1 MQRKWNAGMRARPAV
16 APATGVLFPGMQRK
30 WNAGM
35 RARPSGGGWHA
46 GGVDD
51 GRADA
56 PHKPALLIS
65 ACLLGVACN
74 HEGRGSPR
82 AIVDELARR
91 YRLVPVCP
99 EVLGG
104 LPTPRPA
111 AELTG
116 GDGADVI
123 AGADGA
129 RVVNIDGED
138 VTAAYRRGAEA
149 AVALAQ
155 AVGATRAV
163 LKARSPSCG
172 AAAVYDGTFS
182 RRLVPGRGVT
192 AAALAAAGLEV
203 GSEEDAAAAASPT
216 AGDAAPSG

>member
-1 MQRKWNAGMRARPAV
+1 M
-16 APATGVLFPGMQRK
+16 
-30 WNAGM
+30 
-35 RARPSGGGWHA
+35 
-46 GGVDD
+46 DD
-51 GRADA
+51 GATDT
-56 PHKPALLIS
+56 PDKPPLVIS

-82 AIVDELARR
+82 AVVDELSRR

-104 LPTPRPA
+104 LPTPRAA
-111 AELTG
+111 AELVG
-116 GDGADVI
+116 GDGADVL
-123 AGADGA
+123 AGTGSGAPGGA
-129 RVVNIDGED
+129 RVVNIDGDD

-149 AVALAQ
+149 AVAVAR

-172 AAAVYDGTFS
+172 SAAVYDGTFS

-192 AAALAAAGLEV
+192 AAALEAAGLEV
-203 GSEEDAAAAASPT
+203 GSEEDAAAAAPPT
-216 AGDAAPSG
+216 AAGASLPDSGAGPSPQNPS

>member
-1 MQRKWNAGMRARPAV
+1 
-16 APATGVLFPGMQRK
+16 
-30 WNAGM
+30 
-35 RARPSGGGWHA
+35 
-46 GGVDD
+46 VDD
-51 GRADA
+51 AAADA
-56 PHKPALLIS
+56 SDKPALLVS

-82 AIVDELARR
+82 AAVDELARR

-104 LPTPRPA
+104 LPTPRAA

-123 AGADGA
+123 AGAGGA
-129 RVVNIDGED
+129 RVVNVDGDD

-149 AVALAQ
+149 AVTLAR
-155 AVGATRAV
+155 AVGANRAV

-172 AAAVYDGTFS
+172 SSAVYDGTFS

-203 GSEEDAAAAASPT
+203 GSEEDVAAAEPPIEE
-216 AGDAAPSG
+216 DAAPTG

>member
-1 MQRKWNAGMRARPAV
+1 M
-16 APATGVLFPGMQRK
+16 
-30 WNAGM
+30 
-35 RARPSGGGWHA
+35 
-46 GGVDD
+46 DD
-51 GRADA
+51 RD
-56 PHKPALLIS
+56 KPPLLIS

-82 AIVDELARR
+82 AVIDELARH

-104 LPTPRPA
+104 LPTPRAA

-116 GDGADVI
+116 GDGADVLARPD
-123 AGADGA
+123 AGASGGA
-129 RVVNIDGED
+129 RVVNVDGD
-138 VTAAYRRGAEA
+138 NVTAAYRRGAEA
-149 AVALAQ
+149 AVAVAV

-172 AAAVYDGTFS
+172 TAAVYDGTFT

-203 GSEEDAAAAASPT
+203 GSEEDAAAAGP
-216 AGDAAPSG
+216 PSATTQKPS

>member
-1 MQRKWNAGMRARPAV
+1 MAGAR
-16 APATGVLFPGMQRK
+16 GR
-30 WNAGM
+30 
-35 RARPSGGGWHA
+35 GWQA

-51 GRADA
+51 SE
-56 PHKPALLIS
+56 KPPLLIS

-82 AIVDELARR
+82 PVVDELAEH

-104 LPTPRPA
+104 LPTPRAA

-116 GDGADVI
+116 GDGADVL
-123 AGADGA
+123 AGHGPNSSGEA
-129 RVVNIDGED
+129 RVVNVEGDD

-149 AVALAQ
+149 AVAVAR
-155 AVGATRAV
+155 AAGARRAV

-172 AAAVYDGTFS
+172 SAGIYDGTFS

-192 AAALAAAGLEV
+192 AAALAVAGLEV
-203 GSEEDAAAAASPT
+203 GSEEDAAAAAPPSAT
-216 AGDAAPSG
+216 AIRRRVEDAPQDQNPP

>member
-1 MQRKWNAGMRARPAV
+1 MRNAGFNLV
-16 APATGVLFPGMQRK
+16 ASCRWQ
-30 WNAGM
+30 AG
-35 RARPSGGGWHA
+35 R
-46 GGVDD
+46 V
-51 GRADA
+51 ADEG
-56 PHKPALLIS
+56 KPALLIS

-82 AIVDELARR
+82 AVVDELAKR

-104 LPTPRPA
+104 LPTPRAA
-111 AELTG
+111 AELQG
-116 GDGADVI
+116 GDGADVVVGT
-123 AGADGA
+123 AA
-129 RVVNIDGED
+129 RVVNIEGVD

-149 AVALAQ
+149 AVAVALG
-155 AVGATRAV
+155 VGAKRAV

-172 AAAVYDGTFS
+172 SSAVYDGTFS

-203 GSEEDAAAAASPT
+203 GSEEDAAAAAPT
-216 AGDAAPSG
+216 AEAAEH

>member
-1 MQRKWNAGMRARPAV
+1 M
-16 APATGVLFPGMQRK
+16 
-30 WNAGM
+30 
-35 RARPSGGGWHA
+35 
-46 GGVDD
+46 
-51 GRADA
+51 ADQS
-56 PHKPALLIS
+56 KPALLVS

-82 AIVDELARR
+82 AVVDELARH

-104 LPTPRPA
+104 LPTPRAA
-111 AELTG
+111 AELQG
-116 GDGADVI
+116 Y
-123 AGADGA
+123 
-129 RVVNIDGED
+129 RVVNIEGED

-149 AVALAQ
+149 AVAVAL
-155 AVGATRAV
+155 AVGAERAV

-172 AAAVYDGTFS
+172 SSSVYDGTFS

-203 GSEEDAAAAASPT
+203 GSEEDAAAAAPT
-216 AGDAAPSG
+216 AEAEER

>member
-1 MQRKWNAGMRARPAV
+1 M
-16 APATGVLFPGMQRK
+16 
-30 WNAGM
+30 
-35 RARPSGGGWHA
+35 
-46 GGVDD
+46 
-51 GRADA
+51 ADEGA
-56 PHKPALLIS
+56 KPALLIS

-82 AIVDELARR
+82 AVVDELARH

-104 LPTPRPA
+104 LPTPRAA
-111 AELTG
+111 AELRG
-116 GDGADVI
+116 GDGADVVV
-123 AGADGA
+123 GTGNA
-129 RVVNIDGED
+129 RVVNVEGDD

-149 AVALAQ
+149 AVAVAR
-155 AVGATRAV
+155 AVGAERAV

-172 AAAVYDGTFS
+172 SAAVYDGSFS

-203 GSEEDAAAAASPT
+203 GSEEDAAAAGPAT
-216 AGDAAPSG
+216 GAEDR